1 MPATDPRVDA
11 YIDHAADF
19 AKPIL
24 KHIRATVHAA
34 CPGVEETMKWRF
46 PHFMYK
52 GMLCGMAAFKR
63 HCTLGFWKGSLVVGR
78 ASRDGG
84 MGQFGAVRS
93 LADLPAPRE
102 LARLVRKAAALND
115 AGVKPPARRR
125 TGPAPEPKVP
135 HELAAAL
142 ARNRKARD
150 VFEGFSPSHRREYVE
165 WIVEAKSEDT
175 RKKRLATTLDWLA
188 QGKPR
193 NWKYLQT

>member
-1 MPATDPRVDA
+1 
-11 YIDHAADF
+11 
-19 AKPIL
+19 
-24 KHIRATVHAA
+24 
-34 CPGVEETMKWRF
+34 
-46 PHFMYK
+46 
-52 GMLCGMAAFKR
+52 
-63 HCTLGFWKGSLVVGR
+63 
-78 ASRDGG
+78 
-84 MGQFGAVRS
+84 
-93 LADLPAPRE
+93 
-102 LARLVRKAAALND
+102 
-115 AGVKPPARRR
+115 
-125 TGPAPEPKVP
+125 VP